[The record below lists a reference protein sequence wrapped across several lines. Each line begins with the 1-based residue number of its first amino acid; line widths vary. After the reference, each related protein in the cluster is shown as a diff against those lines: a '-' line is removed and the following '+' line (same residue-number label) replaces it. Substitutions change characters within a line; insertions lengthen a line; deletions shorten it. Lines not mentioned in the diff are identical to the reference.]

1 MDVASEFAP
10 PRRKTPILERRR
22 KRQIIT
28 KTSGPCP
35 IRPPKNGID
44 SAQKTDNRRM
54 LAATT
59 NRLSNFFD
67 LQTTLIFD
75 WQTQL
80 EKLRTMQISNLAAN
94 KVMAEM
100 VQMNPLETAY

>member
-1 MDVASEFAP
+1 
-10 PRRKTPILERRR
+10 
-22 KRQIIT
+22 
-28 KTSGPCP
+28 
-35 IRPPKNGID
+35 
-44 SAQKTDNRRM
+44 M